1 MDGAGSAGGNATSK
15 LGTSQIE
22 FVTNN
27 PEERRVR
34 LDIYIV
40 RDAVHVQTNCHESP
54 HASDGPIPLLRI
66 FNSICDIDRRDSFDM
81 IRAVE
86 LVGGPT
92 ISTRSAGTSK
102 RKPAPHYREKD
113 FGWLKK

>member
-1 MDGAGSAGGNATSK
+1 MPFTFKRIAMSHLMRVTDRYPYYEYSTP
-15 LGTSQIE
+15 
-22 FVTNN
+22 FVTSTG
-27 PEERRVR
+27 EIH
-34 LDIYIV
+34 L
-40 RDAVHVQTNCHESP
+40 TW
-54 HASDGPIPLLRI
+54 
-66 FNSICDIDRRDSFDM
+66 